1 MLGVL
6 RSIVQEV
13 DAAKDL
19 KTALDIV
26 VKRVQGALH
35 TSACAIYLLDPEQGR
50 LVLRAVDGLNPDAVD
65 RVSLKKTEGLVG
77 QVCTRAE
84 PINLENAAEHK
95 SFQYFP
101 ETGEE
106 AYRSFLGVPIVHHRG
121 VLGVLLIQSKLPRRF
136 DEEVEAF
143 MITLASQLAVV
154 LAHAK
159 ATGAIAELSQPGHH
173 DMIKF
178 EGVGGAPG
186 VAVGTAVV
194 VYPLA
199 DLDAVPDRLTLDVEE
214 DIRQF
219 HQAVDEV
226 KRDIETASA
235 KFSGKLGAEERGLFD
250 VYMNILNDNAL
261 GGEVVAQIRSGK
273 WVQAA
278 LREVIDQHVGVFE
291 SMDDAYLRER
301 ATDIRDLGR
310 RILTY
315 LQDQRQEERGWPDQV
330 VLVGEELTPANL
342 AEVPRDRLVGLIS
355 MRGSK
360 NSHVAILARA
370 MEIPT
375 VVAAVDLPYRRIDGL
390 QIIIDGYQGKLF
402 PSPSQELLD
411 RFNEVLAE
419 EQAIVS
425 GLEAFSDLPG
435 ETQDKHRIPLR
446 VNTGLLSDV
455 AKSIKRGAEGVGLY
469 RTEVPFMMT
478 DRFPSE
484 KQQEEV
490 YRQHLEAFAPN
501 PVTMRTLDVGGDKEL
516 PYFPIKDDNP
526 FLGWRGIRI
535 TLDHPE
541 IFLVQVRAMLKAS
554 EGLDNLRIMLPMISN
569 VTEVEEALHHIHQ
582 AYYEIRE
589 EGYDVIMP
597 AVGVMI
603 EVPAA
608 VYQARELAQR
618 VDFLSVGSNDLTQY
632 LLAVDRNNSY
642 VAELYHTHHPA
653 VLKALKSVVNKA
665 HLENKPV
672 SVCGELA
679 GDPSGAILLMAMG
692 YDELSMSASNILP
705 VKSALRSVTLKQAK
719 QLLEEVMT
727 IDSAALVEKHLDNAL
742 KEMGIEHFGT
752 TIENSN

>member
-19 KTALDIV
+19 KSALGV
-26 VKRVQGALH
+26 VVERVQESLK
-35 TSACAIYLLDPEQGR
+35 TSACAIYLLDAEQNR
-50 LVLRAVDGLNPDAVD
+50 LVLRAVDGLKREAIDN
-65 RVSLKKTEGLVG
+65 VSLKASEGLVG
-77 QVCTRAE
+77 LVCSRAE

-95 SFQYFP
+95 NFQYFP

-106 AYRSFLGVPIVHHRG
+106 AYSSFLGVPIVHHRN
-121 VLGVLLIQSKLPRRF
+121 VLGVILVQSMERRRF
-136 DEEVEAF
+136 DEEIEAF

-159 ATGAIAELSQPGHH
+159 ATGSISEISSEGSQSPVHFDGAP
-173 DMIKF
+173 
-178 EGVGGAPG
+178 GAPG

-194 VYPLA
+194 VFPLA
-199 DLDAVPDRLTLDVEE
+199 DLKAVPNRPVDDAEQEIKL
-214 DIRQF
+214 F
-219 HQAVDEV
+219 HSAVDKV
-226 KRDIETASA
+226 KSDIDRASA
-235 KFSGKLGAEERGLFD
+235 KFSSKLGVEERGLFD
-250 VYMNILNDNAL
+250 VYLNILNDNAL
-261 GGEVVAQIRSGK
+261 GGEVMAKIRDGQ
-273 WVQAA
+273 WVQGA
-278 LREVIDQHVGVFE
+278 LRDVIGAHVQVFE
-291 SMDDAYLRER
+291 MMDDAYLRER
-301 ATDIRDLGR
+301 AADIRDLGR
-310 RILTY
+310 RILSY
-315 LQDQRQEERGWPDQV
+315 LQDLQHEVREFPDQV

-342 AEVPRDRLVGLIS
+342 GEVPRDKLVGLIS
-355 MRGSK
+355 LRGSK

-375 VVAAVDLPYRRIDGL
+375 VVGASDIPYRQLEGME
-390 QIIIDGYQGKLF
+390 IIIDGYQGKVF
-402 PSPSQELLD
+402 PSPSQELRD

-419 EQAIVS
+419 EKLMVR
-425 GLEAFSDLPG
+425 GFEALSELPS
-435 ETQDKHRIPLR
+435 ETLDKHRFPLR

-455 AKSIKRGAEGVGLY
+455 AKSILRGAEGVGLY

-484 KQQEEV
+484 KQQEDI
-490 YRQHLEAFAPN
+490 YRQHLVAFSPN

-516 PYFPIKDDNP
+516 PYFPINEDNP

-554 EGLDNLRIMLPMISN
+554 QGLDNLRIMLPMISS

-582 AYYEIRE
+582 AYHEVRE

-642 VAELYHTHHPA
+642 VADLYHSYHPA

-679 GDPSGAILLMAMG
+679 GEPGGALLLMAMG
-692 YDELSMSASNILP
+692 YDELSMSASNILR
-705 VKSALRSVTLKQAK
+705 VKSAVRHVTLKQAK

-727 IDSAALVEKHLDNAL
+727 IDSAPLVELHLDAAL
-742 KEMGIEHFGT
+742 KEMGIELMET
-752 TIENSN
+752 SL

>member
-13 DAAKDL
+13 DAAKNL
-19 KTALDIV
+19 KAALDVV
-26 VKRVQGALH
+26 VKRVQDSLQ
-35 TSACAIYLLDPEQGR
+35 TSACAIYLLDSEKNR
-50 LVLRAVDGLNPDAVD
+50 LVLRAVDGLKSDAID
-65 RVSLKKTEGLVG
+65 RVSLKPSEGLVG
-77 QVCTRAE
+77 LVCSRAE

-95 SFQYFP
+95 NFQYFP

-106 AYRSFLGVPIVHHRG
+106 AYSSFLGVPIVHHRN
-121 VLGVLLIQSKLPRRF
+121 VLGVIVVQSMERRRF

-159 ATGAIAELSQPGHH
+159 ATGSISEISSDGGRTPVRFDGAP
-173 DMIKF
+173 
-178 EGVGGAPG
+178 GAPG
-186 VAVGTAVV
+186 VAIGTAVV
-194 VYPLA
+194 VFPQA
-199 DLDAVPDRLTLDVEE
+199 DLDAVPDRAMNNAEQEIKL
-214 DIRQF
+214 F
-219 HQAVDEV
+219 HAAVDNV
-226 KRDIETASA
+226 KQDIERASA
-235 KFSGKLGAEERGLFD
+235 KFSSKLGVEERGLFD
-250 VYMNILNDNAL
+250 VYLNILNDNAL
-261 GGEVVAQIRSGK
+261 GGEVITKIRGGQ
-273 WVQAA
+273 WVQGA
-278 LREVIDQHVGVFE
+278 LREVIGAHVQVFE
-291 SMDDAYLRER
+291 MMDDPYLRER
-301 ATDIRDLGR
+301 ASDIRDLGR
-310 RILTY
+310 RILSY
-315 LQDQRQEERGWPDQV
+315 LQDLQHEVREFPDQV

-342 AEVPRDRLVGLIS
+342 GEVPRDKLVGLIS
-355 MRGSK
+355 LKGSK

-375 VVAAVDLPYRRIDGL
+375 VVGASDIPYRQLEGL
-390 QIIIDGYQGKLF
+390 EIIIDGYQGKVF
-402 PSPSQELLD
+402 PNPSQELRD

-419 EQAIVS
+419 EKLMVR
-425 GLEAFSDLPG
+425 GFEALSELPS
-435 ETQDKHRIPLR
+435 ETMDKHRLPLL

-455 AKSIKRGAEGVGLY
+455 AKSIQRGAEGVGLY

-484 KQQEEV
+484 KQQEEI

-516 PYFPIKDDNP
+516 PYFPIKEDNP

-554 EGLDNLRIMLPMISN
+554 EGLDNLRIMLPMISS

-582 AYYEIRE
+582 AYHEIRE

-632 LLAVDRNNSY
+632 LLAVDRNNSF
-642 VAELYHTHHPA
+642 VADLYHSYHPA

-679 GDPSGAILLMAMG
+679 GDPSGALLLMAMG
-692 YDELSMSASNILP
+692 YDELSMSASNILR
-705 VKSALRSVTLKQAK
+705 VKSAIRNVTLKQAK
-719 QLLEEVMT
+719 QLLDDVMT
-727 IDSAALVEKHLDNAL
+727 IDSAPMVERHLEAAL
-742 KEMGIEHFGT
+742 KEMGIEHMGT
-752 TIENSN
+752 SL

>member
-26 VKRVQGALH
+26 VKRVQDALH
-35 TSACAIYLLDPEQGR
+35 TSACAIYLLDPEQER
-50 LVLRAVDGLNPDAVD
+50 LVLRAVDGLNVDAID
-65 RVSLKKTEGLVG
+65 HVSLKTTEGLVG

-95 SFQYFP
+95 NFQYFP

-121 VLGVLLIQSKLPRRF
+121 VLGVLLVQSKLRRRF

-159 ATGAIAELSQPGHH
+159 ATGSISELSQPGHH
-173 DMIKF
+173 EMIKF

-194 VYPLA
+194 VFPLA
-199 DLDAVPDRLTLDVEE
+199 DLDAVPDRHVEDVEE
-214 DIRQF
+214 DIRLF
-219 HQAVDEV
+219 HEAVDEV
-226 KRDIETASA
+226 KKDIESASA
-235 KFSGKLGAEERGLFD
+235 KFSGKLGAEEQGLFD

-261 GGEVVAQIRSGK
+261 GGEVMAQIRAGK

-278 LREVIDQHVGVFE
+278 LREVIGEHVQVFE
-291 SMDDAYLRER
+291 MMDDAYLRER

-315 LQDQRQEERGWPDQV
+315 LQDQRQEEREFPDQV

-342 AEVPRDRLVGLIS
+342 AEVPRDKLVGLIS

-375 VVAAVDLPYRRIDGL
+375 VVAAVDLPYRQIDGL
-390 QIIIDGYQGKLF
+390 EIIIDGYQGKVF
-402 PSPSQELLD
+402 PSPSQELRD

-419 EQAIVS
+419 EQAMVS
-425 GLEAFSDLPG
+425 GLEALSDLPG
-435 ETQDKHRIPLR
+435 ETTDKHRVPLR

-455 AKSIKRGAEGVGLY
+455 AKSIRRGAEGVGLY

-653 VLKALKSVVNKA
+653 VLKALKSIVNKA

-692 YDELSMSASNILP
+692 YDELSMSASNILR
-705 VKSALRSVTLKQAK
+705 VKSAVRTVSLKQAK
-719 QLLEEVMT
+719 QLLEEVLT
-727 IDSAALVEKHLDNAL
+727 IDCASMIETHLDNAL
-742 KEMGIEHFGT
+742 KSLGIEHMET
-752 TIENSN
+752 TL

>member
-19 KTALDIV
+19 KSALGV
-26 VKRVQGALH
+26 VVERVQDSLK
-35 TSACAIYLLDPEQGR
+35 TSACAIYLFDAEQDR
-50 LVLRAVDGLNPDAVD
+50 LVLRAVDGLKRDAID
-65 RVSLKKTEGLVG
+65 NVSLKASEGLVG
-77 QVCTRAE
+77 LVCSRAE

-95 SFQYFP
+95 NFQYFP
-101 ETGEE
+101 EIGEE
-106 AYRSFLGVPIVHHRG
+106 AYSSFLGVPIVHHRN
-121 VLGVLLIQSKLPRRF
+121 VLGVMLVQSMERRRF
-136 DEEVEAF
+136 DEEIEAF

-159 ATGAIAELSQPGHH
+159 ATGSITEISS
-173 DMIKF
+173 
-178 EGVGGAPG
+178 EGGRSPVHFDGAPGAPG

-194 VYPLA
+194 VFPLA
-199 DLDAVPDRLTLDVEE
+199 DLNSVPDRPVENVE
-214 DIRQF
+214 KEIKLF
-219 HQAVDEV
+219 HAAVDKV
-226 KRDIETASA
+226 KSDIERASA
-235 KFSGKLGAEERGLFD
+235 KFSSKLGVEERGLFD
-250 VYMNILNDNAL
+250 VYLNILNDNAL
-261 GGEVVAQIRSGK
+261 GGEVMAKIRDGQ
-273 WVQAA
+273 WVQGA
-278 LREVIDQHVGVFE
+278 LREVIGAHVQVFE
-291 SMDDAYLRER
+291 MMDDAYLRER
-301 ATDIRDLGR
+301 AADIRDLGR
-310 RILTY
+310 RILSY
-315 LQDQRQEERGWPDQV
+315 LQGLQHEVRKFPDQV

-342 AEVPRDRLVGLIS
+342 GEVPRDKLVGLIS
-355 MRGSK
+355 LRGSK

-375 VVAAVDLPYRRIDGL
+375 VVGASDIPYRKLEGME
-390 QIIIDGYQGKLF
+390 IIIDGYQGKVF
-402 PSPSQELLD
+402 PNPSQELRD

-419 EQAIVS
+419 EKLMVR
-425 GLEAFSDLPG
+425 GFEALSELPS
-435 ETQDKHRIPLR
+435 ETLDKHRFPLR

-455 AKSIKRGAEGVGLY
+455 AKSILRGAEGVGLY

-484 KQQEEV
+484 KQQEDI
-490 YRQHLEAFAPN
+490 YRQHLVAFSPN

-516 PYFPIKDDNP
+516 PYFPINEDNP

-554 EGLDNLRIMLPMISN
+554 QGLDNLRIMLPMISN
-569 VTEVEEALHHIHQ
+569 VTEVEEALQYIHR
-582 AYYEIRE
+582 AYHEIRE

-642 VAELYHTHHPA
+642 VADLYHSYHPA

-679 GDPSGAILLMAMG
+679 GEPGGALLLMAMG
-692 YDELSMSASNILP
+692 YDELSMSASNILR
-705 VKSALRSVTLKQAK
+705 VKSAIRHVTLKQAK

-727 IDSAALVEKHLDNAL
+727 IDSAPLVELHLNAAL
-742 KEMGIEHFGT
+742 KEMGIEHMET
-752 TIENSN
+752 SL

>member
-1 MLGVL
+1 VL

-13 DAAKDL
+13 DAAKNL
-19 KTALDIV
+19 KAALNVV
-26 VKRVQGALH
+26 VKRVQDSLK
-35 TSACAIYLLDPEQGR
+35 TSACAIYLLDSEKNR
-50 LVLRAVDGLNPDAVD
+50 LVLRAVDGLKSDAID
-65 RVSLKKTEGLVG
+65 RVSLKPSEGLVG
-77 QVCTRAE
+77 LVCSRAE

-95 SFQYFP
+95 NFQYFP

-106 AYRSFLGVPIVHHRG
+106 AYSSFLGVPIVHHRN
-121 VLGVLLIQSKLPRRF
+121 VLGVIVVQSVERRRF

-159 ATGAIAELSQPGHH
+159 ATGSISEISSDGGRTPVRFDGAP
-173 DMIKF
+173 
-178 EGVGGAPG
+178 GAPG
-186 VAVGTAVV
+186 VAIGTAVV
-194 VYPLA
+194 VFPQA
-199 DLDAVPDRLTLDVEE
+199 DLDAVPDRAMNNAEQEIKL
-214 DIRQF
+214 F
-219 HQAVDEV
+219 HAAVDKV
-226 KRDIETASA
+226 KQDIERASA
-235 KFSGKLGAEERGLFD
+235 KFSSKLGVEERGLFD
-250 VYMNILNDNAL
+250 VYLNILNDNAL
-261 GGEVVAQIRSGK
+261 GGEVITKIRGGQ
-273 WVQAA
+273 WVQGA
-278 LREVIDQHVGVFE
+278 LREVIGAHVQVFE
-291 SMDDAYLRER
+291 MMDDPYLRER
-301 ATDIRDLGR
+301 ASDIRDLGR
-310 RILTY
+310 RILSY
-315 LQDQRQEERGWPDQV
+315 LQDLQHEVREFPDQV

-342 AEVPRDRLVGLIS
+342 GEVPRDKLVGLIS
-355 MRGSK
+355 LKGSK

-375 VVAAVDLPYRRIDGL
+375 VVGASDIPYRQLEGL
-390 QIIIDGYQGKLF
+390 EIIIDGYQGKVF
-402 PSPSQELLD
+402 PNPSQELRV

-419 EQAIVS
+419 EKLMVR
-425 GLEAFSDLPG
+425 GFEALSELPS
-435 ETQDKHRIPLR
+435 ETMDKHRLPLL

-455 AKSIKRGAEGVGLY
+455 AKSIQRGAEGVGLY

-484 KQQEEV
+484 KQQEEI

-516 PYFPIKDDNP
+516 PYFPIKEDNP

-554 EGLDNLRIMLPMISN
+554 EGLDNLRIMLPMISS

-582 AYYEIRE
+582 AYHEIRE

-632 LLAVDRNNSY
+632 LLAVDRNNSF
-642 VAELYHTHHPA
+642 VADLYHSYHPA

-679 GDPSGAILLMAMG
+679 GDPSGALLLMAMG
-692 YDELSMSASNILP
+692 YDELSMSASNILR
-705 VKSALRSVTLKQAK
+705 VKSAIRNVTLKQAK
-719 QLLEEVMT
+719 QLLDDVMT
-727 IDSAALVEKHLDNAL
+727 IDSAPMVERHLEAAL
-742 KEMGIEHFGT
+742 KEMGIEHMGT
-752 TIENSN
+752 SL